1 VTDLALLTID
11 VNQALQLV
19 QRLADEFDKLSDPH
33 FAFKRHVHNL
43 HACASLLTDA
53 SASAHS
59 EARIVE
65 AAAKRRGLTDAER
78 ADAADRSARA

>member
-1 VTDLALLTID
+1 VTDLQTIAIETR
-11 VNQALQLV
+11 QALQLV

-78 ADAADRSARA
+78 AQDEEAANRG